1 MKRVGT
7 AAVPVAAGLL
17 AALCAVGAL
26 AACHSTPEGAPPP
39 GGTYYTQSTLQ
50 YEQGRYRTTNYR
62 RGFVLPINSKVTL
75 LSMDDAE
82 IEVRILDSGAELVV
96 ENVPKHT
103 NDTTLSA
110 FGKLFGP
117 TPVDLS
123 RFSAAEQQ
131 AIRAGHAEVGMS
143 KDAVLAALGHPPAVG
158 TPSLDEDTWKYWDSR
173 FTTFVVRFDG
183 SGHVVEAG
191 R

>member
-1 MKRVGT
+1 MARVGRD
-7 AAVPVAAGLL
+7 PVAAVLGLVV
-17 AALCAVGAL
+17 AAL

-39 GGTYYTQSTLQ
+39 GGTYFTRSTLQ

-62 RGFVLPINSKVTL
+62 RGFVLPVNTKVTL
-75 LSMDDAE
+75 VSMDEDE
-82 IEVRILDSGAELVV
+82 IVVRVVDSGAELRV

-103 NDTTLSA
+103 NDTTLGA
-110 FGKLFGP
+110 FGKLLAAAP
-117 TPVDLS
+117 ADLS
-123 RFSAAEQQ
+123 RFSEAEQQ
-131 AIRAGHAEVGMS
+131 AIRAGHATVGMS
-143 KDAVLAALGHPPAVG
+143 RDAVLAALGYPPAVG
-158 TPSLDEDTWKYWDSR
+158 TPSLDEPVWKYWDSR

>member
-1 MKRVGT
+1 MTRVGREL
-7 AAVPVAAGLL
+7 VAALLGLL
-17 AALCAVGAL
+17 VAAL
-26 AACHSTPEGAPPP
+26 AACHSPIEGAPPP

-62 RGFVLPINSKVTL
+62 RGFVLPINTKVSL
-75 LSMDDAE
+75 VSMDDAE
-82 IEVRILDSGAELVV
+82 IVVRIVDSGADLTV

-103 NDTTLSA
+103 NDTTLGA
-110 FGKLFGP
+110 FAKLFGAA
-117 TPVDLS
+117 PVDLS
-123 RFSAAEQQ
+123 RFSEGEQQ
-131 AIRAGHAEVGMS
+131 AIRAGHAQVGMS